1 MKNQDSNHVVVEEEK
16 QQLSMADLLKIA
28 KEYIIEVL
36 KYSWLIAIFAVLM
49 GKYMRDRK
57 LSTPT
62 TYTANCSFTVN
73 KIATQNQKNIAS
85 LFEGTGAASGGVN
98 FKRLREIVV
107 TRKIISRVLFHEIEL
122 KNEESTKKDYLIN
135 HYLRKFYY
143 KRNPEDTTSKN
154 DFYFEADTIDPYNR
168 KANHLLM
175 YVHNLIVRNHLIIEP
190 SSGGMMLLKVTS
202 TSEDFSYE
210 LIIAL
215 YEELDRYYSEE
226 ALEQKEHFY
235 EMAEK
240 RTEQLRGKLNNAQ
253 ADYIRYANTNTAEAK
268 GRNNTLIKTQF
279 LSTDL
284 KKATQSY
291 FAALANKEAAWVSY
305 ESQKQTPSMSMVDQ
319 PLYPLAKATPNP
331 FVHMVLGAIVGGG
344 IAFLLIVGRKFIKDF
359 LRAQKI
365 TEKVEVPKKE
375 ESIEAV

>member
-85 LFEGTGAASGGVN
+85 LFEGAGAASGGVN

-240 RTEQLRGKLNNAQ
+240 RAEQLRGKLNNAE
-253 ADYIRYANTNTAEAK
+253 ADYIRHANTNTAEAK

-365 TEKVEVPKKE
+365 AEKVEVPKKE

>member
-154 DFYFEADTIDPYNR
+154 DFYFEVDTIDPYNR

-240 RTEQLRGKLNNAQ
+240 RAEQLRGKLNNAE
-253 ADYIRYANTNTAEAK
+253 ADYIRHANTNTAEAK

-365 TEKVEVPKKE
+365 AEKVEVPKKE

>member
-154 DFYFEADTIDPYNR
+154 DFYFEVDTIDPYNR

-240 RTEQLRGKLNNAQ
+240 RAEQLRGKLNNAE
-253 ADYIRYANTNTAEAK
+253 ADYIRHANTNTAEAK

-365 TEKVEVPKKE
+365 AEKVEVPKKE
-375 ESIEAV
+375 ESIETV